1 MHVNRSRGACPVTS
15 TLPCR
20 SPKSGGKYR
29 FLPGQQQQQ
38 DHGIVEQHEYD
49 RPTDASGFLRDEE
62 EFQEEESSGPE

>member
-1 MHVNRSRGACPVTS
+1 V
-15 TLPCR
+15 
-20 SPKSGGKYR
+20 GKYR

-38 DHGIVEQHEYD
+38 DHGFVEQHVYD